1 MERSPEPTGARRKSL
16 AGWEKVGD
24 TRGLENGVS
33 KPIKMIARNK
43 KARHEYEI
51 LDTYEAGLSLL
62 GSEVKSLRAG
72 QATIKEA
79 FVQFKEKEAF
89 LLRSN
94 IQPYTHATHENHEA
108 TRARKLLRNQREI
121 KKLREG
127 VREKGLTIVPLAL
140 YFKGAWVKLEIGLAR
155 GKKLHDKRDNLKKKQ
170 AQRDIARGR

>member
-1 MERSPEPTGARRKSL
+1 
-16 AGWEKVGD
+16 VGN
-24 TRGLENGVS
+24 TKGLEKSVS

-51 LDTYEAGLSLL
+51 LDTYEAGMSLL

-79 FVQFKEKEAF
+79 FVQFKEREAF
-89 LLRSN
+89 LLRAN

-108 TRARKLLRNQREI
+108 TRPRKLLLSQREL

-127 VREKGLTIVPLAL
+127 VREKGLAIVPLSL

-155 GKKLHDKRDNLKKKQ
+155 GRKLHDKRENLKKKQ
-170 AQRDIARGR
+170 DRRDISRNR